1 MVKNRTKKQIALG
14 GKTCAKLKNPSASGL
29 IIQASEFEEVPTA
42 PLSSVTQTPRLGG
55 REIKQSRA
63 EASLGTS
70 GV

>member
-1 MVKNRTKKQIALG
+1 MVKNRREKQTALG
-14 GKTCAKLKNPSASGL
+14 GKTCAKPKNPSASGL
-29 IIQASEFEEVPTA
+29 IIQANELEVVPTA

-55 REIKQSRA
+55 REVKQSRA